1 MSFADLTPHGFC
13 LAWEPGLIWLQ
24 AVSDTLI
31 SLAYFSIPAVLVIF
45 ARRRSDL
52 AFRPV
57 FGLFAAFIVA
67 CGATHVMG
75 VVTLW
80 LPAYWLDGAIKAVA
94 AALSLATAIL
104 LWPLLP
110 RALALP
116 SPGQLHRLNLEL
128 ARQVEERDAATS
140 RLRDSEAELRTLY
153 ARSPAILHAVDAYG
167 TVQEVSDRWL
177 EAFGYG
183 RAEVVGHNVTE
194 FYEPEAAERI
204 HAYGKALRDRVDQPL
219 VVERRLLCKSGELR
233 DVKAVMVPERDERGK
248 LRRTLVAL
256 TDITAHKQAEAA
268 LRASEDR
275 LRHAQKLEAVGQLTG
290 GIAHDFNNLLTSVM
304 GSLDLLRRRVLLDE
318 RGHRLVGNALE
329 GAKRAAALTSQLLTF
344 SRKQHLSPEVL
355 LPLRVV
361 EGIFDLLARSLD
373 ERITL
378 VVVPGPPAEW
388 AVLADRNQLEAA
400 LLNLVINARDS
411 ISAFGEIRI
420 SVADR
425 ALTQA
430 ELDRLSEETLP
441 AGEYVAIEV
450 ADTGCGMT
458 EDVRRRAVEPFF
470 TTKPLGAGTGLGL
483 SQSYGFVTQS
493 GGALAIDSAV
503 GAGTRIT
510 ILLPRTQLPLPEA
523 ANEAPAARAERAHG
537 NGECIL
543 VVRTMCCCAGR

>member
-1 MSFADLTPHGFC
+1 
-13 LAWEPGLIWLQ
+13 
-24 AVSDTLI
+24 
-31 SLAYFSIPAVLVIF
+31 
-45 ARRRSDL
+45 
-52 AFRPV
+52 
-57 FGLFAAFIVA
+57 
-67 CGATHVMG
+67 
-75 VVTLW
+75 
-80 LPAYWLDGAIKAVA
+80 
-94 AALSLATAIL
+94 
-104 LWPLLP
+104 
-110 RALALP
+110 
-116 SPGQLHRLNLEL
+116 
-128 ARQVEERDAATS
+128 
-140 RLRDSEAELRTLY
+140 
-153 ARSPAILHAVDAYG
+153 
-167 TVQEVSDRWL
+167 
-177 EAFGYG
+177 
-183 RAEVVGHNVTE
+183 
-194 FYEPEAAERI
+194 
-204 HAYGKALRDRVDQPL
+204 
-219 VVERRLLCKSGELR
+219 
-233 DVKAVMVPERDERGK
+233 MVPERDERGK